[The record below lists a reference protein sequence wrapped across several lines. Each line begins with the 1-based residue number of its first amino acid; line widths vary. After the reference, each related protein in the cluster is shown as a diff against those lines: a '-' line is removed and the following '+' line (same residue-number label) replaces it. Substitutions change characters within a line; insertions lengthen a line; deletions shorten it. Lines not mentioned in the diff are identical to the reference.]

1 MKTKFTLVIFIAF
14 AVCLLTN
21 CKKKT
26 ETKPAPVVDFSY
38 TGSNSAPG
46 IVSFTNLTQ
55 NATSYTWDFGD
66 GTTATDVSPSHTF
79 VNGGSYTV
87 KLTANGEGGNN
98 IVTKTL
104 TVSAYKIK
112 TSTYYSNS
120 QNYGTDTY
128 TYNLDGSLSKITFS
142 DGSYISLTWATTQVT
157 VTSFTIANA
166 VDGSDVYSLNS
177 FGLAVSST
185 STYTNKKNK
194 SRITKLFSKSI
205 NSTSTSTY
213 EYDVNNYKIK
223 ETALYSDNSSNVS
236 NYTVSNGNVATSLE
250 TSTNGSTTNNYSTS
264 YDYFSDKANTI
275 EIENMGIS
283 FFGKQN
289 KNIVKTGT
297 QTYNSG
303 SPSITTFIYEFDS
316 KNRVTKQTSA
326 YGTNVDY
333 TIYTY
338 ND

>member
-1 MKTKFTLVIFIAF
+1 MKTKLIFVLFFTIS
-14 AVCLLTN
+14 VCWLTN

-38 TGSNSAPG
+38 TGNNSAPG

-55 NATSYTWDFGD
+55 NATSYSWDFGD
-66 GTTATDVSPSHTF
+66 GSTATEVSPSHTYI
-79 VNGGSYTV
+79 NSGSYTV

-98 IVTKTL
+98 VATKTL

-112 TSTYYSNS
+112 TSTYYSNG

-128 TYNLDGSLSKITFS
+128 TYNSDGTLSKITFS
-142 DGSYISLTWATTQVT
+142 DGSYCSLTWATTQVT
-157 VTSFTIANA
+157 VTGYTVANA

-177 FGLAVSST
+177 VGLAVSST
-185 STYTNKKNK
+185 STYINKKNK
-194 SRITKLFSKSI
+194 SHIAKLFSKSI

-213 EYDVNNYKIK
+213 EYDANNYKIK
-223 ETALYSDNSSNVS
+223 ETALYSDNSSSVS
-236 NYTVSNGNVATSLE
+236 NYTISNGN
-250 TSTNGSTTNNYSTS
+250 
-264 YDYFSDKANTI
+264 FSDKANTI
-275 EIENMGIS
+275 DYENMGVK

-289 KNIVKTGT
+289 RNIVKTQT

-303 SPSITTFIYEFDS
+303 SPSITMYNYEFDA
-316 KNRVTKQTSA
+316 KNRVTKQTAA

-333 TIYTY
+333 TVYTY